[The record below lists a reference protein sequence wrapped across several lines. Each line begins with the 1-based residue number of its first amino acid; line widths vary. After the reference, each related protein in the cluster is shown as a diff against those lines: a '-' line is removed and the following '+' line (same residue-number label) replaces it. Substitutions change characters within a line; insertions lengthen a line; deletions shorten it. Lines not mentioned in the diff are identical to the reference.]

1 MKRTDIRKILI
12 IGAGPIVIGQG
23 CEFDYSGVQAV
34 KALKK
39 EGYEVVLVNSNPA
52 TVMTDPERA
61 DRTYVEPLTVDSLHE
76 IIRRERPDAVLPTL
90 GGQTALNLAMEL
102 DKAGI
107 LRRYRVEL
115 LGASAE
121 AIARAE
127 DRQRFK
133 AAMRELGLDMP
144 KSGSAHSLDEARAVA
159 EAIGTWPLIIRPGFT
174 LGGTGGGIA
183 HDADEFARIVAGGL
197 EASLNTEVLIEES
210 LIGWKE
216 FEMEVMAD
224 KAGNAVI
231 VCSIENM
238 DPMGVHTGDSITVA
252 PIQTLT
258 DREYQA
264 MRDDSIAVLRKIGIA
279 TGGSNVQWAVDPKT
293 GRRIIIE
300 MNPRVSRS
308 SALASKATGFPIAKI
323 AALLAVGYTLD
334 EIPNDITGETLA
346 AFEPALD
353 YVVVKIPRFAFE
365 KFPGASTALGTQMK
379 AVGEVMAIGRTFKQ
393 AYLKAVRSL
402 EAPLKYHDEASYD
415 PWFRRELAEIA
426 AFREMMRNNRI
437 IECSNNRMDG
447 EGERQETRDATC
459 GAGSSPVSRLAPNQ
473 SPLSSPTHSTI
484 RPFDH
489 SIISPALLRQAK
501 VFGFSDREIAE
512 AVGCAEA
519 EIRAARLAA
528 GIRPVFGEV
537 DTCAGEFKA
546 KTPYYYSYYGWEIGG
561 NNRIIECS
569 NDRMNGEGERQETR
583 DATCGAGSSPVSRL
597 TPSLAPLQSLTP
609 NQSPVSSPNHSTN
622 RPIDHS
628 IISSPRPRIMVL
640 GGGPNR
646 IGQGIEFDW
655 CCCHAAF
662 ALKQRGYE
670 VVMVNSNPET
680 VSTDYDT
687 SDRLYFEPLTFEDV
701 MEIYDREGCDG
712 VIVQYGGQTPLN
724 LAQRLKAAGAR
735 IVGTSPDDIDRAE
748 DRDFFKRLVEEV
760 GVKQP
765 ASGIAHSVADAH
777 RIAAEIGYP
786 VLVRPSFV
794 LGGRGMAIV
803 STDAELDKYV
813 AEAVAAAEGKPI
825 LIDKFLEHAIE
836 LDVDCVSD
844 GETTVVGAIL
854 EHVEA
859 AGCHSGDAAA
869 VTPPRSLAPETVA
882 EVKRYAHAFAK
893 RLHIVGLMNIQ
904 LAVTQEKGVQT
915 VWMIEVN
922 PRASRTVP
930 FVSKAIGVPLA
941 DVAARC
947 MVGEKLSDIGF
958 TEEVI
963 PPYTSVKEAV
973 FPFVKFPG
981 AEVALTPEMK
991 STGEVMAIDD
1001 DPEIAYFKSQLA
1013 AGSPLPKAGE
1023 VFVSLRDED
1032 KAAGVELVRELVR
1045 LGYGVYAT
1053 RGTSTRL
1060 WEAGIASKAVFRISR
1075 GRPNALD
1082 LLKAGRVKWVVCT
1095 TEAGNEATEDNAR
1108 LRSGAVAAGVPL
1120 TTTLDG
1126 FRAAVRGLAED
1137 EAFGGTGVRTLQE
1150 YHALASPARGNF

>member
-102 DKAGI
+102 DRAGI

-115 LGASAE
+115 IGAQAD

-127 DRQRFK
+127 DRQLFK
-133 AAMRELGLDMP
+133 AAMRELGLDLP

-183 HDADEFARIVAGGL
+183 HDADEFTRIVTGGL

-224 KAGNAVI
+224 RAGNAVI

-334 EIPNDITGETLA
+334 EITNDITGETLA
-346 AFEPALD
+346 CFEPTLD
-353 YVVVKIPRFAFE
+353 YVVVKVPRFAFE

-402 EAPLKYHDEASYD
+402 EAPLKYHDESAYD
-415 PWFRRELAEIA
+415 PWFRRELAEIE
-426 AFREMMRNNRI
+426 AFRGWME
-437 IECSNNRMDG
+437 G
-447 EGERQETRDATC
+447 EGKRKKEEGKSAEF
-459 GAGSSPVSRLAPNQ
+459 SSS
-473 SPLSSPTHSTI
+473 
-484 RPFDH
+484 F
-489 SIISPALLRQAK
+489 LRQAK
-501 VFGFSDREIAE
+501 VFGFSDKEIAA
-512 AVGCAEA
+512 AVGYDEA
-519 EIRAARLAA
+519 AVRAARQTA
-528 GIRPVFGEV
+528 GIRPSFGEV

-546 KTPYYYSYYGWEIGG
+546 KTPYYYSYYGWPSDSSSSSDS
-561 NNRIIECS
+561 RAS
-569 NDRMNGEGERQETR
+569 SPSR
-583 DATCGAGSSPVSRL
+583 ASGSSGS
-597 TPSLAPLQSLTP
+597 APAK
-609 NQSPVSSPNHSTN
+609 
-622 RPIDHS
+622 
-628 IISSPRPRIMVL
+628 PRIMVL

-662 ALKQRGYE
+662 ALKARGYE

-701 MEIYDREGCDG
+701 MEIYDRERCDG

-748 DRDFFKRLVEEV
+748 DRDFFKNLVAEV

-813 AEAVAAAEGKPI
+813 SEAVAAAEGKPI

-869 VTPPRSLAPETVA
+869 VTPPRSLTPEIIA
-882 EVKRYAHAFAK
+882 EVKRDAHAFAK

-904 LAVTQEKGVQT
+904 LAVKDGE

-941 DVAARC
+941 DIAARC
-947 MVGEKLSDIGF
+947 MVGEKLADIGF
-958 TEEVI
+958 TQEVV

-1001 DPEIAYFKSQLA
+1001 DPEIAYFKSQMA
-1013 AGSPLPKAGE
+1013 AGSPLPKGGE

-1032 KAAGVELVRELVR
+1032 KTAGVEAVRELVR

-1060 WEAGIASKAVFRISR
+1060 WEAGLPSKAVFRISR

-1082 LLKAGRVKWVVCT
+1082 LLKAGQVKWVVCT
-1095 TEAGNEATEDNAR
+1095 TEAGNEANEDNAR

-1137 EAFGGTGVRTLQE
+1137 GAFGGTGVRTLQE
-1150 YHALASPARGNF
+1150 YHALAARQ

>member
-39 EGYEVVLVNSNPA
+39 EGYEGVLANSNPA

-61 DRTYVEPLTVDSLHE
+61 DRTYIEPLTVDTLHE
-76 IIRRERPDAVLPTL
+76 VIRRERPDAVLPTL

-115 LGASAE
+115 IGAQAE

-127 DRQRFK
+127 DRQLFK

-144 KSGSAHSLDEARAVA
+144 KSGSAHTLEEARAVA
-159 EAIGTWPLIIRPGFT
+159 ETIGTWPLIIRPGFT

-183 HDADEFARIVAGGL
+183 HDADEFTRIVTGGL
-197 EASLNTEVLIEES
+197 EASLNHEVLIEES

-216 FEMEVMAD
+216 FEVEVMAD

-334 EIPNDITGETLA
+334 EIRNDITGETLA
-346 AFEPALD
+346 CFEPALD

-365 KFPGASTALGTQMK
+365 KFPGTSTTLGTQMK

-402 EAPLKYHDEASYD
+402 EAPLRYHDEATYD
-415 PWFRRELAEIA
+415 PWFRRELAEIEA
-426 AFREMMRNNRI
+426 YRK
-437 IECSNNRMDG
+437 CL
-447 EGERQETRDATC
+447 EGL
-459 GAGSSPVSRLAPNQ
+459 AGLEEEV
-473 SPLSSPTHSTI
+473 
-484 RPFDH
+484 
-489 SIISPALLRQAK
+489 LRQAK
-501 VFGFSDREIAE
+501 VFGFSDKEIAA
-512 AVGCAEA
+512 AVGCEED
-519 EIRAARLAA
+519 EIRARRLAL
-528 GIRPVFGEV
+528 GIRPEFGEV

-546 KTPYYYSYYGWEIGG
+546 KTPYYYSYYKYED
-561 NNRIIECS
+561 S
-569 NDRMNGEGERQETR
+569 KPDR
-583 DATCGAGSSPVSRL
+583 AS
-597 TPSLAPLQSLTP
+597 
-609 NQSPVSSPNHSTN
+609 QSPVDLPLSDSPK
-622 RPIDHS
+622 
-628 IISSPRPRIMVL
+628 RIMVL

-655 CCCHAAF
+655 CCCHAAY
-662 ALKQRGYE
+662 ALKARGYE

-687 SDRLYFEPLTFEDV
+687 SDKLYFEPLTFEDV
-701 MEIYDREGCDG
+701 MEIYDREQCEG

-748 DRDFFKRLVEEV
+748 DRDFFKKLVEDV
-760 GVKQP
+760 GVRQP
-765 ASGIAHSVADAH
+765 ASGIAHSVDDAH

-803 STDAELDKYV
+803 ATDNELDKYV
-813 AEAVAAAEGKPI
+813 GEAVAASEGKPI

-854 EHVEA
+854 EHIEA

-869 VTPPRSLAPETVA
+869 ITPPRSLAPETIV
-882 EVKRYAHAFAK
+882 EVKRLAHEFAK

-904 LAVTQEKGVQT
+904 LAVTASDGGQA

-941 DVAARC
+941 DIAARC
-947 MVGEKLSDIGF
+947 MVGEKLADIGF
-958 TEEVI
+958 TQEVI
-963 PPYTSVKEAV
+963 PAYTSVKEAV

-981 AEVALTPEMK
+981 AEVSLTW
-991 STGEVMAIDD
+991 
-1001 DPEIAYFKSQLA
+1001 
-1013 AGSPLPKAGE
+1013 
-1023 VFVSLRDED
+1023 
-1032 KAAGVELVRELVR
+1032 
-1045 LGYGVYAT
+1045 
-1053 RGTSTRL
+1053 TSR
-1060 WEAGIASKAVFRISR
+1060 SR
-1075 GRPNALD
+1075 R
-1082 LLKAGRVKWVVCT
+1082 R
-1095 TEAGNEATEDNAR
+1095 
-1108 LRSGAVAAGVPL
+1108 
-1120 TTTLDG
+1120 
-1126 FRAAVRGLAED
+1126 
-1137 EAFGGTGVRTLQE
+1137 
-1150 YHALASPARGNF
+1150 

>member
-1 MKRTDIRKILI
+1 MKRDDLKRILI

-52 TVMTDPERA
+52 TVMTDPDRA
-61 DRTYVEPLTVDSLHE
+61 DRTYIEPLTVDSLHE

-102 DKAGI
+102 DRTGI

-115 LGASAE
+115 IGAQAE

-127 DRQRFK
+127 DRQLFK
-133 AAMRELGLDMP
+133 AAMRDLGLDMP
-144 KSGSAHSLDEARAVA
+144 KSGSAHTLEEAKAVA
-159 EAIGTWPLIIRPGFT
+159 ETIGTWPLIIRPGFT

-183 HDADEFARIVAGGL
+183 HDADEFTRIVTGGL
-197 EASLNTEVLIEES
+197 EASLNREVLIEES

-224 KAGNAVI
+224 RAGNAVI

-279 TGGSNVQWAVDPKT
+279 TGGSNVQWAVDPET

-323 AALLAVGYTLD
+323 AALLAIGYTLD
-334 EIPNDITGETLA
+334 EITNDITGETLA
-346 AFEPALD
+346 SFEPALD

-379 AVGEVMAIGRTFKQ
+379 AVGEVMSIGRTFKQ

-402 EAPLKYHDEASYD
+402 EAPLRYHDESSYD
-415 PWFRRELAEIA
+415 PWFRRELAELEE
-426 AFREMMRNNRI
+426 FRAYL
-437 IECSNNRMDG
+437 G
-447 EGERQETRDATC
+447 TC
-459 GAGSSPVSRLAPNQ
+459 GG
-473 SPLSSPTHSTI
+473 LSGL
-484 RPFDH
+484 DD
-489 SIISPALLRQAK
+489 AVLRQAK
-501 VFGFSDREIAE
+501 VFGFSDREIAA
-512 AVGCAEA
+512 AVGCSEP
-519 EIRAARLAA
+519 EVRARRVATGL
-528 GIRPVFGEV
+528 RPFFGEV

-546 KTPYYYSYYGWEIGG
+546 KTPYYYSTYGWAEITTETSAS
-561 NNRIIECS
+561 RI
-569 NDRMNGEGERQETR
+569 
-583 DATCGAGSSPVSRL
+583 SS
-597 TPSLAPLQSLTP
+597 
-609 NQSPVSSPNHSTN
+609 VSSATSFPGG
-622 RPIDHS
+622 IGA
-628 IISSPRPRIMVL
+628 SSRRIMVL

-662 ALKQRGYE
+662 ALKERGYE

-701 MEIYDREGCDG
+701 MEIYDREKCEG

-735 IVGTSPDDIDRAE
+735 IVGTSPDDIDLAE
-748 DRDFFKRLVEEV
+748 DRDFFKKLVEEV
-760 GVKQP
+760 GVRQP
-765 ASGIAHSVADAH
+765 ASGIAHSIEDAH

-803 STDAELDKYV
+803 ATESELDRYV
-813 AEAVAAAEGKPI
+813 GEAVAASEGKPI

-844 GETTVVGAIL
+844 GETTVIGAIL

-869 VTPPRSLAPETVA
+869 ITPPRSLAPETVA
-882 EVKRYAHAFAK
+882 EVRRTAHEFAK

-904 LAVTQEKGVQT
+904 LAVTTENGGQT

-941 DVAARC
+941 DIAARC
-947 MVGEKLSDIGF
+947 MVGEKLADIGF
-958 TEEVI
+958 VREVT
-963 PPYTSVKEAV
+963 PAYTSVKEAV

-991 STGEVMAIDD
+991 STGEVMAIDEE
-1001 DPEIAYFKSQLA
+1001 PELAYFKSQVA
-1013 AGSPLPKAGE
+1013 AGSPLPKSGE

-1032 KAAGVELVRELVR
+1032 KEAGVGIVRELVR
-1045 LGYGVYAT
+1045 MGYGIYAT

-1060 WEAGIASKAVFRISR
+1060 WEAGIETKAIFRISR

-1082 LLKAGRVKWVVCT
+1082 LLRAGTVKWVVCT
-1095 TEAGNEATEDNAR
+1095 TENGNEATEDNAR

-1126 FRAAVRGLAED
+1126 FRAAVRGLAEED
-1137 EAFGGTGVRTLQE
+1137 SFGGTGVRTLQE
-1150 YHALASPARGNF
+1150 YHAMRKSR

>member
-1 MKRTDIRKILI
+1 MKRDDLKRILI

-52 TVMTDPERA
+52 TVMTDPDRA
-61 DRTYVEPLTVDSLHE
+61 DRTYIEPLTVDSLHE

-102 DKAGI
+102 DRTGI

-115 LGASAE
+115 IGAQAE

-127 DRQRFK
+127 DRQLFK
-133 AAMRELGLDMP
+133 AAMRDLGLDMP
-144 KSGSAHSLDEARAVA
+144 KSGSAHTLEEAKAVA
-159 EAIGTWPLIIRPGFT
+159 ETIGTWPLIVRPGFT

-183 HDADEFARIVAGGL
+183 HDADEFTRIVTGGL
-197 EASLNTEVLIEES
+197 EASLNREVLIEES

-224 KAGNAVI
+224 RAGNAVI

-279 TGGSNVQWAVDPKT
+279 TGGSNVQWAVDPET

-323 AALLAVGYTLD
+323 AALLAIGYTLD
-334 EIPNDITGETLA
+334 EITNDITGETLA
-346 AFEPALD
+346 SFEPALD

-379 AVGEVMAIGRTFKQ
+379 AVGEVMSIGRTFKQ

-402 EAPLKYHDEASYD
+402 EAPLRYHDESSYD
-415 PWFRRELAEIA
+415 PWFRRELAELEE
-426 AFREMMRNNRI
+426 FRAYL
-437 IECSNNRMDG
+437 G
-447 EGERQETRDATC
+447 TC
-459 GAGSSPVSRLAPNQ
+459 GG
-473 SPLSSPTHSTI
+473 LSGL
-484 RPFDH
+484 DD
-489 SIISPALLRQAK
+489 AVLRQAK
-501 VFGFSDREIAE
+501 VFGFSDREIAA
-512 AVGCAEA
+512 AVGCSEP
-519 EIRAARLAA
+519 EVRARRVATGL
-528 GIRPVFGEV
+528 RPFFGEV

-546 KTPYYYSYYGWEIGG
+546 KTPYYYSTYGWAEITTETSAS
-561 NNRIIECS
+561 RI
-569 NDRMNGEGERQETR
+569 
-583 DATCGAGSSPVSRL
+583 SS
-597 TPSLAPLQSLTP
+597 
-609 NQSPVSSPNHSTN
+609 VSSATSFPGG
-622 RPIDHS
+622 IGA
-628 IISSPRPRIMVL
+628 SSRRIMVL

-662 ALKQRGYE
+662 ALKERGYE

-701 MEIYDREGCDG
+701 MEIYDREKCEG

-735 IVGTSPDDIDRAE
+735 IVGTSPDDIDLAE
-748 DRDFFKRLVEEV
+748 DRDFFKKLVEEV
-760 GVKQP
+760 GVRQP
-765 ASGIAHSVADAH
+765 ASGIAHSIEDAH

-803 STDAELDKYV
+803 ATESELDRYV
-813 AEAVAAAEGKPI
+813 GEAVAASEGKPI

-844 GETTVVGAIL
+844 GETTVIGAIL

-869 VTPPRSLAPETVA
+869 ITPPRSLAPETVA
-882 EVKRYAHAFAK
+882 EVRRTAHEFAR

-904 LAVTQEKGVQT
+904 LAVTTENGGQT

-941 DVAARC
+941 DIAARC
-947 MVGEKLSDIGF
+947 MVGEKLADIGF
-958 TEEVI
+958 VREVT
-963 PPYTSVKEAV
+963 PAYTSVKEAV

-991 STGEVMAIDD
+991 STGEVMAIDEE
-1001 DPEIAYFKSQLA
+1001 PELAYFKSQVA
-1013 AGSPLPKAGE
+1013 AGSPLPKSGE

-1032 KAAGVELVRELVR
+1032 KEAGVGIVRELVR
-1045 LGYGVYAT
+1045 MGYGIYAT

-1060 WEAGIASKAVFRISR
+1060 WEAGIETKAIFRISR

-1082 LLKAGRVKWVVCT
+1082 LLRAGTVKWVVCT
-1095 TEAGNEATEDNAR
+1095 TENGNEATEDNAR

-1126 FRAAVRGLAED
+1126 FRAAVRGLAEED
-1137 EAFGGTGVRTLQE
+1137 SFGGTGVRTLQE
-1150 YHALASPARGNF
+1150 YHAMRKSR